1 MDKDFGLRMTC
12 HSEPHRLRRLQALLN
27 ALPTPRCPSLARLV
41 TSHGDLWYANVLWKP
56 EGDGLLACDL
66 ESSCVMRSIYDW
78 MHCQTLWY
86 TDEQLAMTKIDP
98 DAPSLV
104 RTMLRAYLQ
113 QLGEPA
119 TEGDVDVAVFDIR
132 SFIMGGLYIRCGLD
146 AMYHGPHYRDPYAK
160 DVDRKDVDAKVD
172 AAYDN
177 VIHNV
182 EVWQQ
187 RMQIVWDDP
196 EQRRA
201 FVGDGWLPSND
212 FTTYETFWSE
222 RREDK
227 DYEPKY

>member
-1 MDKDFGLRMTC
+1 
-12 HSEPHRLRRLQALLN
+12 
-27 ALPTPRCPSLARLV
+27 
-41 TSHGDLWYANVLWKP
+41 
-56 EGDGLLACDL
+56 
-66 ESSCVMRSIYDW
+66 MRGIYDW
-78 MHCQTLWY
+78 LHMQTLWY

-119 TEGDVDVAVFDIR
+119 KESDVDVALFDIR
-132 SFIMGGLYIRCGLD
+132 SFMMAGLYIRNGLD
-146 AMYHGPHYRDPYAK
+146 AMFYGPYRNGEHAK
-160 DVDRKDVDAKVD
+160 DADGKDVDADDADAKDAD

-177 VIHNV
+177 VMHNV

-201 FVGDGWLPSND
+201 FVGDGWLPSNECD
-212 FTTYETFWSE
+212 TFWSV